1 MVKILRKIDGVIC
14 TYDTNVYQYKSS
26 GLIWMLA
33 FFNKPLIVSG
43 SCWLSREAE
52 RLNVPFVINHA
63 LDVKCFS
70 EMKAVESPSNSSYAD
85 RLFRPLLAW
94 LQSH

>member
-1 MVKILRKIDGVIC
+1 
-14 TYDTNVYQYKSS
+14 
-26 GLIWMLA
+26 MLA